1 VSYTPV
7 SLHKEEPLM
16 ELTPTLITLFM
27 ATAARLKGSARRLF
41 MAEIVQTLGR
51 GGQRAAERLLGWNRA
66 SIRLGQQ
73 ELHAGRTCAPAY
85 RARGRKPAEAHLP
98 HLLADIRALVDG
110 QSQTDPQFKSTRLYT
125 RLTAAEVRRQLSAQK
140 GYSDTELPS
149 VSTIG
154 RKLNAL
160 GYQRRRVQ
168 KTRPKKKLPQTD
180 AIFEQ
185 VQSVN
190 AAADAA
196 PDTLRLSLDA
206 KATVVLG
213 EFDRGGTTRVPTE
226 ALDHDFAAGGR
237 VTPVGLLLPQRGALF
252 LYTVR
257 GPVTSDCL
265 ADIVAQWWEQQRVN
279 WPEVRRLV
287 LNVDNGPEVH
297 SGRTQW
303 MGRLVEFTQQ
313 TGLGITLAY
322 YPPYHSKYNPIERCW
337 GVLERHWD
345 GALLGTAE
353 TVERWLG
360 SMTWK
365 GRVPVVQRIE
375 QVYHK
380 GVRLSKQAMKVVEA
394 QIQRHAT
401 LGKWSVDIPAPAP
414 VLA

>member
-1 VSYTPV
+1 
-7 SLHKEEPLM
+7 M

-27 ATAARLKGSARRLF
+27 ATAARLQGSARRLF
-41 MAEIVQTLGR
+41 MAETVQALGR

-66 SIRLGQQ
+66 SVRLGQQ
-73 ELHAGRTCAPAY
+73 ELRAGRTCAPAY
-85 RARGRKPAEAHLP
+85 RARGRKRAEAHLP
-98 HLLADIRALVDG
+98 HLLEDIRGLVDG

-125 RLTAAEVRRQLSAQK
+125 RLTAAEVRRQLLAQK
-140 GYSDTELPS
+140 GYRDATLPS

-168 KTRPKKKLPQTD
+168 KTRPKKKVPQTD

-190 AAADAA
+190 VAADSA

-206 KATVVLG
+206 KATVVIG
-213 EFDRGGTTRVPTE
+213 EFDRGGTTRVPTA
-226 ALDHDFAAGGR
+226 ALDHDFGATER
-237 VTPVGLLLPQRGALF
+237 VTPVGLLLPQTGELF
-252 LYTVR
+252 LYTVQ

-265 ADIVAQWWEQQRVN
+265 ADILEQWWAQHRVC
-279 WPEVRRLV
+279 WPAVRRVV

-303 MGRLVEFTQQ
+303 MQRLVGWAQQ
-313 TGLGITLAY
+313 SGLGIRLAY

-345 GALLGTAE
+345 GALLE
-353 TVERWLG
+353 TQETMERWMA

-365 GRVPVVQRIE
+365 GREPVVQRIT
-375 QVYHK
+375 QLYQK
-380 GVRLSKQAMKVVEA
+380 GVRLTKQAMQAVEA
-394 QIQRHAT
+394 QIERHAT
-401 LGKWSVDIPAPAP
+401 LGKWAVDIPAPAQTG
-414 VLA
+414 A